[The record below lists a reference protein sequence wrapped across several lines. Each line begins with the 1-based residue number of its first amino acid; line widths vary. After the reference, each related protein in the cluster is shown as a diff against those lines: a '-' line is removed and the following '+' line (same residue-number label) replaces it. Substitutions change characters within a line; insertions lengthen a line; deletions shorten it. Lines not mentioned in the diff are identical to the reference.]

1 MGATPHLLLILAILA
16 STGLCCTKVAASP
29 DAPPQDKAEFLQTF
43 CLDCHSGE
51 KAKAKFN
58 LDQVVDHLQ
67 DNATTDAD
75 RSILRKAL
83 RRITDGE
90 MPPTTSDPQP
100 SIAQRTAAMQSLHT
114 SLLVDRSQITVT
126 SGPPRR
132 LNRAEYSNTIRDL
145 FGIDVAPFGALP
157 PDDVGAGF
165 DNVGSVLSLA
175 PTSLERLLDVAEM
188 ISSQAVLD
196 ADAIAAVKIVI
207 PGESMRI
214 TNGKGTKH
222 AKGALIWSNGEAF
235 AKMKLPRAGRYAITS
250 QVAGQQAG
258 PEPVRMSLIVDKKPL
273 EEFTVTET
281 FSDPGQRRTEANLK
295 AGSQTIA
302 ISFNN
307 DFFEKAGPDKP
318 KSDRNS
324 LVCQITI
331 EGPIEPYI
339 TPEWRQS
346 LDALIGAQ
354 TGDVRRNA
362 SANWLVE
369 RMLRRPAT
377 AGDRKLLS
385 SVCKQLGP
393 STTFDAQLRTMI
405 TALLVHPEFL
415 FRIEK
420 EPSGQ
425 KNVREISPSELA
437 TRLSYFLWASCP
449 DESLARAAAS
459 GELKNERGRSAVVAR
474 MLADPKSFSL
484 AERFATQWLAIDGL
498 DQNTPDPKQFPGI
511 DAQLLSAM
519 RQESVLLFDSVLR
532 ERLPVQTLIDADY
545 TFVDA
550 RLAQHYGMTAPTSN
564 EMIRVP
570 IDAARGGGVL
580 AHASVLTATS
590 NPTRTS
596 PVKRGKWVLDS
607 LLDAP
612 PPPPPPGTAQIPD
625 RVADRGGKSIRE
637 LLEIHRA
644 DPNCASCHI
653 RMDAIGFAFEAY
665 DPVGRLRNQVDG
677 LPVETRGEL
686 PGGVVLV
693 GLDGVRSSLRQN
705 PAFIRSLVK
714 HLLTYAIGCEPTE
727 NTEVEIDFLC
737 KNLSLSPTLFDIVNA
752 ITESPSF
759 RMRVA
764 H

>member
-1 MGATPHLLLILAILA
+1 MGLKTRNQLIAALLCISGLRAINIA
-16 STGLCCTKVAASP
+16 SAY
-29 DAPPQDKAEFLQTF
+29 APPENGTEFLQTW
-43 CLDCHSGE
+43 CIDCHSGE

-58 LDQVVDHLQ
+58 LDQVVNHLQ
-67 DNATTDAD
+67 HDGPTDAD

-83 RRITDGE
+83 RRITNGE
-90 MPPTTSDPQP
+90 MPPTNSDPQP
-100 SIAQRTAAMQSLHT
+100 SLAARTEAMQFLHT
-114 SLLVDRSQITVT
+114 SLLVERNQITAT

-145 FGIDVAPFGALP
+145 FQIDVSLLGALP

-175 PTSLERLLDVAEM
+175 PTSLERLLDIAEL

-196 ADAIAAVKIVI
+196 ADAIATVKIAI
-207 PGESMRI
+207 QGDAMQI
-214 TNGKGTKH
+214 TKEKGAKNK
-222 AKGALIWSNGEAF
+222 KGALLWSNGEAF
-235 AKMKLPRAGRYAITS
+235 TKVKIPRAGRYAITS
-250 QVAGQQAG
+250 RVAGQQAG
-258 PEPVRMSLIVDKKPL
+258 PDPVRMSLIVDKKRL

-281 FSDPGQRRTEANLK
+281 FSAPGVRRSEVPLNSGL
-295 AGSQTIA
+295 QTIA

-307 DFFEKAGPDKP
+307 DFFQKAGPDKAA
-318 KSDRNS
+318 SDRNA
-324 LVCQITI
+324 LVCDVTI
-331 EGPIEPYI
+331 EGPLDPYI
-339 TPEWRQS
+339 TPAWRQS
-346 LDALIGAQ
+346 LDALISAK
-354 TGDVRRNA
+354 TGDSRRNI
-362 SANWLVE
+362 SAKWLVE

-377 AGDRKLLS
+377 DADRKLLS
-385 SVCKQLGP
+385 SVCKPLGP
-393 STTFDAQLRTMI
+393 SPTFSAELRTMI
-405 TALLVHPEFL
+405 TTLLVHPEFL
-415 FRIEK
+415 FRVEV
-420 EPSGQ
+420 EPDA
-425 KNVREISPSELA
+425 KIRVREITPSELA

-449 DESLARAAAS
+449 DELLAHSAAS
-459 GELKNERGRSAVVAR
+459 GELNNQRGRSAVVAR

-484 AERFATQWLAIDGL
+484 ADRFATQWLAIDGL
-498 DQNTPDPKQFPGI
+498 GQKTPDPRQFPGI
-511 DAQLLSAM
+511 DAQLLHSM

-532 ERLPVQTLIDADY
+532 DRLPAQTLIDADY

-550 RLAQHYGMTAPTSN
+550 RLAKHYGMAAPTSN

-570 IDAARGGGVL
+570 VDAARGGGVL

-625 RVADRGGKSIRE
+625 RVADRGGKSMRE

-705 PAFIRSLVK
+705 PEFIRSLVK

-737 KNLSLSPTLFDIVNA
+737 KNLSLRPTLFDIVNA

>member
-1 MGATPHLLLILAILA
+1 MGLKTRNQLIAALLCTSGLRAINIA
-16 STGLCCTKVAASP
+16 SAH
-29 DAPPQDKAEFLQTF
+29 APPENSAEFLQAW
-43 CLDCHSGE
+43 CIDCHSGE

-58 LDQVVDHLQ
+58 LDQVVNHLQ
-67 DNATTDAD
+67 HDGPTDAD

-83 RRITDGE
+83 RRITNGE
-90 MPPTTSDPQP
+90 MPPTNSDPQP
-100 SIAQRTAAMQSLHT
+100 SLAARTEAMQFLHT
-114 SLLVDRSQITVT
+114 SLLVERNQITAT

-145 FGIDVAPFGALP
+145 FQIDVSLLGALP

-570 IDAARGGGVL
+570 IDATRGGGVL

-625 RVADRGGKSIRE
+625 RVADRGGKNMRE
-637 LLEIHRA
+637 LLEIHRT
-644 DPNCASCHI
+644 DPNCASCH
-653 RMDAIGFAFEAY
+653 RQMDAIGFAFEAY
-665 DPVGRLRNQVDG
+665 DPVGRLRDQVDG
-677 LPVETRGEL
+677 QPVETRGEL
-686 PGGVVLV
+686 PSGVVLN
-693 GLDGVRSSLRQN
+693 GLDGVRASLSEN

-727 NTEVEIDFLC
+727 HTEVEIDFLC
-737 KNLSLSPTLFDIVNA
+737 KNLSSRPTLIDIVSA

-759 RMRVA
+759 RMWVA

>member
-425 KNVREISPSELA
+425 KSVREISPSELA
-437 TRLSYFLWASCP
+437 TRLAYFLWASCP

-498 DQNTPDPKQFPGI
+498 DQKTPDPKQFPGI
-511 DAQLLSAM
+511 DAQLLNAM

-532 ERLPVQTLIDADY
+532 ERRPAQTIIDADY
-545 TFVDA
+545 TFLDP
-550 RLAQHYGMTAPTSN
+550 RLAQHYGMPAPLSN
-564 EMIRVP
+564 EMTRVP
-570 IDAARGGGVL
+570 VDATRGGGVL

-607 LLDAP
+607 LFDAP

-625 RVADRGGKSIRE
+625 RVADRGGKSMRE

-644 DPNCASCHI
+644 DVNCASCH
-653 RMDAIGFAFEAY
+653 RQMDAIGFAFEAY
-665 DPVGRLRNQVDG
+665 DPVGRLRDQVDG
-677 LPVETRGEL
+677 QPVETRGEL
-686 PGGVVLV
+686 PSGVVLN
-693 GLDGVRSSLRQN
+693 GLDGVRASLSEN

-727 NTEVEIDFLC
+727 HTEVEIDFLC
-737 KNLSLSPTLFDIVNA
+737 KNLSSRPTLIDIVSA